1 MYIESIRIKNFRSFL
16 DFSMEFQKGLNVIVG
31 ANNSGKTGLLQAVCL
46 LSSQS
51 KKMTAHDFNK
61 NNLKK
66 FNDLYRDV
74 APKIEVE
81 YVITHTVK
89 DENSSDESILRML
102 PFLDAGDLTNTS
114 SGLTEYTLHARVRAV
129 YALKAKHDGDYRNL
143 VAAARDLDEYTL
155 KINRFIQDGY
165 FEWTYTNSATGGTV
179 EAAQVSGLFDI
190 QYIRADRSY
199 SDVRDEVRK
208 EIDSFTDQPEIV
220 SKIDKLW
227 FESAKQLKDILGT
240 SLTNLND
247 LFRNEANEIG
257 LSSGRVAIAT
267 DIQIADQSVSSSYVV
282 QARDTNAEFN
292 LPLDHNGLGYN
303 NLINIYMLIKLNEMD
318 NDQSFRILCLEEPE
332 AHLHPAMQYK
342 LFKYL
347 KARDEDS
354 GLSHQIFVTTHSSNI
369 SAVAGLDNMYMMALS
384 REGLSP
390 DCVQQSLRKQFENT
404 DANSDKEISKRHLTK
419 FLDVTRSDMLFA
431 DKVILVEGIAERLL
445 LPRFMEMCGIP
456 HEDHHISIVE
466 IGGKHFEHFVELF
479 NGNAVK
485 KKVLC
490 ITDCDFEW
498 IEKTEGLSAFESVE
512 SYRDYVPNHK
522 AKLQSRFAIDNLKI
536 VSQEEWGRTFE
547 DELFMANANKPELLK
562 QLLKIV
568 LPETLTAKVDEYG
581 LNVEKWQ
588 DGQDEIDGRSL
599 NVVRKYLDAYRN
611 RKDTDEARKDRYANL
626 MFAEMFLHYAASQ
639 KGALA
644 LRLLVD
650 YVQDGDSALAVPE
663 YIRKGL
669 EWLKQ

>member
-66 FNDLYRDV
+66 FNELYRDV

-102 PFLDAGDLTNTS
+102 PFLDTGDLTNTS

-129 YALKAKHDGDYRNL
+129 YALKAEHDGDYRDL

-155 KINRFIQDGY
+155 KLNRFIQDGY

-208 EIDSFTDQPEIV
+208 EIDSFTDRPEIV

-240 SLTNLND
+240 SLTNLSD

-267 DIQIADQSVSSSYVV
+267 DIQIANQSVSSSYVV

-303 NLINIYMLIKLNEMD
+303 NLINIYMLIKLNEMG

-347 KARDEDS
+347 KTRDEDS

-498 IEKTEGLSAFESVE
+498 IEKTEGPSAFESVE

-568 LPETLTAKVDEYG
+568 LPETLTTKVDEYG

-626 MFAEMFLHYAASQ
+626 MFAEMFLHYAAPQ

-650 YVQDGDSALAVPE
+650 YIQDGDSALAVPE
-663 YIRKGL
+663 YMRKGL

>member
-66 FNDLYRDV
+66 FNELYRDV

-81 YVITHTVK
+81 YVITHTVN

-102 PFLDAGDLTNTS
+102 PFLDTRDLTNTS
-114 SGLTEYTLHARVRAV
+114 SRLTEYTLHAKVRSV
-129 YALKAKHDGDYRNL
+129 YALKAKHDGDYRDL

-155 KINRFIQDGY
+155 KLNRFIQDGC

-179 EAAQVSGLFDI
+179 EVAQVSGLFDI

-208 EIDSFTDQPEIV
+208 EIDSFTDQPEV
-220 SKIDKLW
+220 VRKIDELW
-227 FESAKQLKDILGT
+227 FDSAKQLKDILGT
-240 SLTNLND
+240 SLTNLSD

-267 DIQIADQSVSSSYVV
+267 DIQIAEQSVSSSYVV

-445 LPRFMEMCGIP
+445 LPRFMEMCGIS

-498 IEKTEGLSAFESVE
+498 IEKTEGPSAFESVE
-512 SYRDYVPNHK
+512 LYRDYVPNHK

-588 DGQDEIDGRSL
+588 DGQEEIDGRSL

-626 MFAEMFLHYAASQ
+626 MFAEMFLHYAAPQ